1 MNEIINYRLH
11 KLKRIRALNNWD
23 HFNYL
28 KKLSSE
34 RLFERLFEIKR
45 SFDLGLEIGC
55 HSGEFGRLIK
65 NKNKIKNLIQTDTI
79 FGFCKKSQ
87 NSNFPSLNI
96 DNSKLPFKNHQF
108 DILISNFCFHW
119 IKDVSGILN
128 QIKNLLKPNGCL
140 LINFIGGKT
149 LLELQKNLINI
160 ELEMLGGSSP
170 RIIPFI
176 DIKSAGVLTQ
186 NSGFKL
192 PVIDMENIN
201 ITHSSIL
208 ELFHDLRGMGETNCM
223 DSIYKPL
230 KREVIQE
237 LEKKL
242 IHQNVIKSQFELI
255 TITAWK
261 E

>member
-1 MNEIINYRLH
+1 MNEIINYKLH
-11 KLKRIRALNNWD
+11 NLKRIRSVKKWD
-23 HFNYL
+23 NFNYL

-34 RLFERLFEIKR
+34 RLFERLFEVKR
-45 SFDLGLEIGC
+45 NFELCLEIGC

-65 NKNKIKNLIQTDTI
+65 NKNKIKKLIQTDII
-79 FGFCKKSQ
+79 FEFCKRSK
-87 NSNFPSLNI
+87 NFNFPSLNI
-96 DNSKLPFKNHQF
+96 DYKKLPFRDYQF
-108 DILISNFCFHW
+108 DILISNFSFHW

-128 QIKNLLKPNGCL
+128 QIRNLLKPNGFL

-149 LLELQKNLINI
+149 LLELQKNLIDI

-176 DIKSAGVLTQ
+176 DIKSAGALTQ
-186 NSGFKL
+186 NTGFKL
-192 PVIDMENIN
+192 PVIDKEKIN

-223 DSIYKPL
+223 NSIYRPL
-230 KREVIQE
+230 KREVIQK
-237 LEKKL
+237 LEKRL
-242 IHQNVIKSQFELI
+242 IHQNVINSSFELI